1 MSLITIDQLLESVD
15 LDFVPRFVTKDADG
29 EITIYSHRPTPE
41 GWCAEWREY
50 EGDYNTFGKLKLSE
64 FANTHWTKCIYEVPR
79 KTTGKI
85 EHIKTRKSIDCSDR
99 PEAHIEKH
107 RIFVEI
113 WDKINELVDAVNELK
128 GGKE

>member
-1 MSLITIDQLLESVD
+1 MIPIEQLLESVD

-64 FANTHWTKCIYEVPR
+64 FANTHWTKCIYEVPQKATR
-79 KTTGKI
+79 KI
-85 EHIKTRKSIDCSDR
+85 ELLKETTERVIL
-99 PEAHIEKH
+99 
-107 RIFVEI
+107 
-113 WDKINELVDAVNELK
+113 WKINELVDAVNELK
-128 GGKE
+128 GAKNV